1 MIDMLAVSSAINQ
14 AKIDLSF
21 SPEGILSLASRTAI
35 WIAMDDHADSEAS
48 YFNRTN
54 LKVLCVNKVKSIW
67 TQMFPTDSS
76 IDNML
81 QLTYA
86 LMGKSVDPGTAE
98 NDASRFLQNAIAK
111 IGSNAT
117 TDPALM
123 VADAAAARELVSSE
137 EVKAA
142 IVPDPGNPIG
152 LKLIALNDPPSSLV
166 MKLSVAPDVE
176 LLNPDAPNPSFQYL
190 LNLGFGMV
198 WLIAAI
204 TFGMS
209 IAQSVVE
216 EKQTRIVEILLAS
229 VPSKALLTGK
239 ILGNSAAALV
249 QIAAIAGTVF
259 LGAAINGGSIPLAEL
274 TIPILWFIVL
284 FLFGFVMIASLHAAA
299 AALVSRSEDLNN
311 AVQPLIWLVMLP
323 YFGVSFAGNN
333 PLVLQIMSYIPLSA
347 PVAVPLR
354 IFREQGAAW
363 EPFLSI
369 VILIAT
375 TALVIWFAARIYD
388 RGLLRTGKP
397 MKWKEALKATD

>member
-1 MIDMLAVSSAINQ
+1 MSIQSTHQRPTFWTAVGIV
-14 AKIDLSF
+14 AKREI
-21 SPEGILSLASRTAI
+21 IT
-35 WIAMDDHADSEAS
+35 
-48 YFNRTN
+48 
-54 LKVLCVNKVKSIW
+54 
-67 TQMFPTDSS
+67 
-76 IDNML
+76 
-81 QLTYA
+81 
-86 LMGKSVDPGTAE
+86 
-98 NDASRFLQNAIAK
+98 RFLSKSFLISTAVTLLLYLGLMVFIPQ
-111 IGSNAT
+111 IGKLVSGT
-117 TDPALM
+117 TTVAAPAELVQTLSQLPDVTVTE